1 MQILIHNLI
10 NKIKYKLHIYK
21 PNQKWWNFCMHATT
35 HFLTLRKDVDK
46 NLYSQ
51 TELSFK
57 TSRDL
62 ILCKSTYKFIQFT
75 FSKCLVLSPFLEFIQ
90 SKCDNNETT

>member
-10 NKIKYKLHIYK
+10 NKIKLSFTFTNLTK
-21 PNQKWWNFCMHATT
+21 NGENFCMHATT

-57 TSRDL
+57 TSTDL
-62 ILCKSTYKFIQFT
+62 ILCQSTYKFIQFT
-75 FSKCLVLSPFLEFIQ
+75 FSKGLALNSFLEFIQ
-90 SKCDNNETT
+90 FKCDNNETT